1 MGEPYLLEMR
11 GITKLFPGVVALNN
25 VTFQVK
31 KGTIHGLVGEN
42 GAGKTTLMKIL
53 SGTYPHGT
61 YQGEIALYS
70 KALELG
76 SSSDALEEGIGIVPQ
91 EIAVIDQLTVAE
103 NVVVGQ
109 WVQGAGQLVN
119 MRRIKRQ
126 VADLLEGYNISLDP
140 GAMVVR
146 LTAAQKQ
153 LVMIAR
159 ALFRNPSMLI
169 LDEPTSSLALHEIEN
184 LFAHLE
190 GLRERGVTCV
200 FITHKLAEIFQLTD
214 HTTVLRDGEVTGEF
228 GREDYDESDIIA
240 AMVGRKIE
248 NLYPSRHSSIAE
260 VEVLRVENLT
270 IPHPIIAN
278 RNVVEDVSFSLCEGE
293 ILGLA
298 GLVGSGR
305 SEVVNALIGR
315 MRYAGK
321 VFVDGKEIQINSPAG
336 ANKAGIG
343 LITEDRKKD
352 GLLPNLQVRPN
363 LTLHSLSSF
372 SSSGWINAARERLL
386 AKEQVQRFNIRTPSI
401 EQMVVNLSG
410 GNQQKVILA
419 KVLMAD
425 PQILL
430 MDEPTKG
437 VDIGAKNEI
446 YKLMLELVA
455 RGISIVM
462 ISSELPELLAM
473 CDRFVVLA
481 EGMVADEFPRA
492 EASEH
497 RVMLAATRA
506 RSEALARNG
515 HPRATANEQ
524 QVAVRESNVSADS

>member
-1 MGEPYLLEMR
+1 MGEPYLLEMKS
-11 GITKLFPGVVALNN
+11 ITKRFPGVTALDN

-42 GAGKTTLMKIL
+42 GAGKSTLMKIL
-53 SGTYPHGT
+53 SGTYRYGT
-61 YQGEIALYS
+61 YEGEIVLDGKVLQLS
-70 KALELG
+70 
-76 SSSDALEEGIGIVPQ
+76 SSSDALEQGIGIVPQ
-91 EIAVIDQLTVAE
+91 EIAVIDHLTVAE
-103 NVVVGQ
+103 NIVVGQ
-109 WVQGAGQLVN
+109 WVTGVGKLVS

-126 VADLLEGYNISLDP
+126 VADLLQGYNIALDP
-140 GAMVVR
+140 GAMVAR

-184 LFAHLE
+184 FFAHLE
-190 GLRERGVTCV
+190 SLREKGVTCV

-214 HTTVLRDGEVTGEF
+214 RTTVLRDGELTGEF
-228 GREDYDESDIIA
+228 DREEYDESAIIS
-240 AMVGRKIE
+240 AMVGRTIG
-248 NLYPSRHSSIAE
+248 NLYPRRHSDISE
-260 VEVLRVENLT
+260 KEVLRVEHLT

-278 RNVVEDVSFSLCEGE
+278 RNIVEDVSFSLYKGE

-305 SEVVNALIGR
+305 SEVVNALVGR
-315 MRYAGK
+315 LKHSGK
-321 VFVDGKEIQINSPAG
+321 ILIEGKETNIGSPAD
-336 ANKAGIG
+336 AKRIGIG
-343 LITEDRKKD
+343 LITEDRKAD

-363 LTLHSLSSF
+363 VTLHSLPAF
-372 SSSGWINAARERLL
+372 STSGWLNAAKEKLL
-386 AKEQVQRFNIRTPSI
+386 AREQVQRLNIRTPSI

-425 PQILL
+425 PEILL

-437 VDIGAKNEI
+437 IDIGAKNEI

-455 RGISIVM
+455 RGISVIM

-481 EGMVADEFPRA
+481 EGMVADEFPKA

-506 RSEALARNG
+506 RSEALTRNN
-515 HPRATANEQ
+515 H
-524 QVAVRESNVSADS
+524 VRLADSEQLQPRP

>member
-1 MGEPYLLEMR
+1 MGEPYLLEMK
-11 GITKLFPGVVALNN
+11 GITKRFPGVTALND

-61 YQGEIALYS
+61 FEGEIVLNG
-70 KALELG
+70 KVLELG

-91 EIAVIDQLTVAE
+91 EIAVIDHLTVAE
-103 NVVVGQ
+103 NIVIGQ
-109 WVQGAGQLVN
+109 WVVGAGQLVS
-119 MRRIKRQ
+119 MRQIKRR
-126 VADLLEGYNISLDP
+126 VADLLQGYNISLDP
-140 GAMVVR
+140 GAMVAR

-184 LFAHLE
+184 FFAHLE
-190 GLRERGVTCV
+190 GLRAKGVTCV
-200 FITHKLAEIFQLTD
+200 FITHKLTEIFQLTD
-214 HTTVLRDGEVTGEF
+214 RTTVLRDGELTGEF
-228 GREDYDESDIIA
+228 DREDYDESAIIA

-248 NLYPSRHSSIAE
+248 NLYPSRYSVIGE
-260 VEVLRVENLT
+260 RKVLQVQNLT

-278 RNVVEDVSFSLCEGE
+278 RNVVEDVGFSLHEGE

-305 SEVVNALIGR
+305 SEVVNALVGR
-315 MRYAGK
+315 LKHSGT
-321 VFVDGKEIQINSPAG
+321 VLINGKEAHISSPAD
-336 ANKAGIG
+336 ARKVGIG
-343 LITEDRKKD
+343 LITEDRKED

-363 LTLHSLSSF
+363 VTLHSLTAF
-372 SSSGWINAARERLL
+372 STSGWLNAAKERDL
-386 AKEQVQRFNIRTPSI
+386 AREQVQRFNIRTPSI

-437 VDIGAKNEI
+437 IDIGAKNEI

-455 RGISIVM
+455 RGISIIM

-481 EGMVADEFPRA
+481 EGMVADEFPKA

-497 RVMLAATRA
+497 RVMLAATKA
-506 RSEALARNG
+506 RSEALARNS
-515 HPRATANEQ
+515 HPLSAANDQ
-524 QVAVRESNVSADS
+524 PESQS

>member
-1 MGEPYLLEMR
+1 M
-11 GITKLFPGVVALNN
+11 
-25 VTFQVK
+25 
-31 KGTIHGLVGEN
+31 
-42 GAGKTTLMKIL
+42 
-53 SGTYPHGT
+53 
-61 YQGEIALYS
+61 
-70 KALELG
+70 
-76 SSSDALEEGIGIVPQ
+76 
-91 EIAVIDQLTVAE
+91 
-103 NVVVGQ
+103 
-109 WVQGAGQLVN
+109 
-119 MRRIKRQ
+119 
-126 VADLLEGYNISLDP
+126 IS
-140 GAMVVR
+140 
-146 LTAAQKQ
+146 
-153 LVMIAR
+153 R

-190 GLRERGVTCV
+190 GLREKGVTCV

-228 GREDYDESDIIA
+228 RRKDYDESAIIT

-260 VEVLRVENLT
+260 EEVLRVENLT
-270 IPHPIIAN
+270 IPHPVIAN
-278 RNVVEDVSFSLCEGE
+278 RNVVEDVSFSLRQGE

-305 SEVVNALIGR
+305 SEVVNALVGR
-315 MRYAGK
+315 MKYSGK
-321 VFVDGKEIQINSPAG
+321 IFADGKEIHISSPAG
-336 ANKAGIG
+336 ANRAGIG

-363 LTLHSLSSF
+363 VTLHSLASF
-372 SSSGWINAARERLL
+372 SSAGWLNATKERLL
-386 AKEQVQRFNIRTPSI
+386 ASEQVQRFNIRTPSI
-401 EQMVVNLSG
+401 EQMVINLSG

-425 PQILL
+425 PRILL

-446 YKLMLELVA
+446 YKLMLELVE

-481 EGMVADEFPRA
+481 EGMVADEFPKA

-506 RSEALARNG
+506 RSGALVHNNHAHSTGEHEPASR
-515 HPRATANEQ
+515 P
-524 QVAVRESNVSADS
+524 

>member
-11 GITKLFPGVVALNN
+11 GITKRFPGVVALNN

-31 KGTIHGLVGEN
+31 EGTIHGLVGEN
-42 GAGKTTLMKIL
+42 GAGKTTLMRIL

-61 YQGEIALYS
+61 FEGEVVLDGRV
-70 KALELG
+70 LQLG
-76 SSSDALEEGIGIVPQ
+76 SSSDALDEGIGIVPQ
-91 EIAVIDQLTVAE
+91 EIAVIDHLTVAE
-103 NVVVGQ
+103 NIVVGQ
-109 WVQGAGQLVN
+109 WVTGAGQLVS
-119 MRRIKRQ
+119 MRRIKKQ
-126 VADLLEGYNISLDP
+126 VAELLQGYNISLDP
-140 GAMVVR
+140 GAMVAR

-159 ALFRNPSMLI
+159 ALYRNPSMLI

-184 LFAHLE
+184 FFAHLE
-190 GLRERGVTCV
+190 GLRAKGVTCV
-200 FITHKLAEIFQLTD
+200 FITHKLVEIFQLTD
-214 HTTVLRDGEVTGEF
+214 HTTVLRDGELTGEF
-228 GREDYDESDIIA
+228 DREDYDESAIIA

-248 NLYPSRHSSIAE
+248 NLYPSRYSDIGE
-260 VEVLRVENLT
+260 KKVMQVENLT

-278 RNVVEDVSFSLCEGE
+278 RNIVEDVGFSLHEGE

-305 SEVVNALIGR
+305 SEVVNALVGR
-315 MRYAGK
+315 LKHSGK
-321 VFVDGKEIQINSPAG
+321 ILINGKETDISSPAD
-336 ANKAGIG
+336 AKKVGIG

-363 LTLHSLSSF
+363 VTLHSLSAF
-372 SSSGWINAARERLL
+372 STSGWLNAAKEKLL
-386 AKEQVQRFNIRTPSI
+386 ASEQVQKLNIRTPSI
-401 EQMVVNLSG
+401 EQMVINLSG

-437 VDIGAKNEI
+437 IDIGAKNEV
-446 YKLMLELVA
+446 YKLMLDLVA

-481 EGMVADEFPRA
+481 EGVVADEFPKA

-506 RSEALARNG
+506 RSEALVRNS
-515 HPRATANEQ
+515 HQPLAVNNQPQPRP
-524 QVAVRESNVSADS
+524 